1 MEILIFVGVIAL
13 LIGAYVGIKV
23 YVQKVSEKY
32 NYNIEGSITRFI
44 PVGAWVAV
52 VVMEVLAEIR
62 STETSLPLEIAI
74 IVISVVVYAI
84 ILYVK
89 TKSILH
95 SILISILKSV
105 VGMVVAILLMLK
117 FVMSFF
123 TGGNGTT
130 EKRTSD
136 RAYSYSV
143 GRNFTADE
151 DYRAT
156 QLGFKNAQDAE
167 NNGRI
172 NDVI

>member
-1 MEILIFVGVIAL
+1 MEILIFLGIVAV
-13 LIGAYVGIKV
+13 LIGAYIGIKV
-23 YVQKVSEKY
+23 YVQHVSEKF

-44 PVGAWVAV
+44 PVAAWLVV
-52 VVMEVLAEIR
+52 VVMEVVGEIKG
-62 STETSLPLEIAI
+62 TEVSAPLEIAI
-74 IVISVVVYAI
+74 IVISIVAYTI

-95 SILISILKSV
+95 SILVSVLKSV
-105 VGMVVAILLMLK
+105 VGMVVAILLVLK

-123 TGGNGTT
+123 TNGNART
-130 EKRTSD
+130 EKKTSD
-136 RAYSYSV
+136 RAYSYSI

-151 DYRAT
+151 DYKAT

-172 NDVI
+172 NDVL